1 MASGSRGC
9 ASAISGR
16 GTSLDLGPVMIGSV
30 GANHGYR
37 LAQTG
42 RGTGWGS

>member
-1 MASGSRGC
+1 MASGSPGC
-9 ASAISGR
+9 ASAISGK
-16 GTSLDLGPVMIGSV
+16 GTSLDPGPVTMAST

-42 RGTGWGS
+42 RGS